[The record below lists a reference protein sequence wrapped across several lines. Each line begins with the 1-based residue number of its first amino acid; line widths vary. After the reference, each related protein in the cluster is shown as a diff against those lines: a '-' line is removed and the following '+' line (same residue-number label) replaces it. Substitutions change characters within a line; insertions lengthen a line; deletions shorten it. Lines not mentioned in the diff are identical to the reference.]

1 MRGGIASF
9 FDVMTA
15 RIQQAKRVR
24 VHESSEL
31 GIYAKTEAIVDFKG
45 FGALGHNASPMTITP
60 DNNMG

>member
-9 FDVMTA
+9 FDVMTS

-24 VHESSEL
+24 VHESSAL

-45 FGALGHNASPMTITP
+45 SCVLGHNASLTDYPR
-60 DNNMG
+60 